1 MQESARIEKQTTAEV
16 EKSNAAKC
24 KAEQIAYKLEQEKM
38 HKEAKSVVAERLAQ
52 LAIESKEQAIRDAK
66 DIKDKIIESGEEM
79 ISFEEKIIND
89 RVTLEARRQVAL
101 EKFEAVT
108 KLRRELQLSEF
119 NFENSAINEME
130 SNENEVRD
138 SCCD

>member
-1 MQESARIEKQTTAEV
+1 
-16 EKSNAAKC
+16 
-24 KAEQIAYKLEQEKM
+24 
-38 HKEAKSVVAERLAQ
+38 
-52 LAIESKEQAIRDAK
+52 
-66 DIKDKIIESGEEM
+66 M

-119 NFENSAINEME
+119 NFENSAINGME